1 MTGVDAVAEV
11 FKAQK
16 ARRWAQAQ
24 TSVGERIGR
33 LVRLKSAIVERRR
46 ALCDAVHADFRKPA
60 TEVDLTE
67 LHPTIAEIDHAV
79 ANLEGWMDPRSI
91 STPLLLT
98 GTRSSVH
105 YEARGLV
112 LILAPWNYPLFLLL
126 GPLVGAIAAGN
137 CVVLK
142 PSHRTRHTSAAL
154 ADLLAAVFPRDE
166 VAVLQGG
173 GDLGD
178 ALLEMPFDH
187 ICFTGSQAVG
197 RKVMAAAAKQLA
209 SVTLELGGKSPAIVD
224 TTADLS
230 AAARRI
236 AWGKYVNAGQT
247 CVAPDYAL
255 VPRGSVDKFTAA
267 MSAAIRRAYGETPE
281 ARRASPDFA
290 RIIDDKAHAR
300 LVDVLDRSVA
310 AGARVVIGGDHDRET
325 RYIAPTVLAGVTPDM
340 PIMADEIFGPILP
353 VLAYDEPS
361 EAIAHIQA
369 GDKPLALYL
378 FCDDPARV
386 SHVLNRTSAG
396 GTVINN
402 CLIHLANPGLPFGGV
417 GASGQGNYHGR
428 WGFEAFSHARAVM
441 HQSAPALAG
450 VFYPPYETTR
460 ARLARKVLR
469 VLE

>member
-1 MTGVDAVAEV
+1 MDSAAAVAEV
-11 FKAQK
+11 FKAQQ

-24 TSVGERIGR
+24 TSAGERID
-33 LVRLKSAIVERRR
+33 RLKRLKAAIVDRRR
-46 ALCDAVHADFRKPA
+46 GLCDAVHADFRKPA
-60 TEVDLTE
+60 TEVEVTE
-67 LHPTIAEIDHAV
+67 LHPTLAEIDHAI
-79 ANLEGWMDPRSI
+79 AHLEGWMDPRHI
-91 STPLLLT
+91 PTPLLLA

-105 YEARGLV
+105 YEAKGLV
-112 LILAPWNYPLFLLL
+112 LVLAPWNYPIFLLL
-126 GPLVGAIAAGN
+126 GPLIGAIAAGN
-137 CVVLK
+137 CVILK

-154 ADLLAAVFPRDE
+154 AELLAAVFPRDE

-178 ALLEMPFDH
+178 RLLEQPFDH
-187 ICFTGSQAVG
+187 ICFTGSQSVG
-197 RKVMAAAAKQLA
+197 RKVMTAAARHLA
-209 SVTLELGGKSPAIVD
+209 SVTLELGGKSPALVD
-224 TTADLS
+224 STADLT

-236 AWGKYVNAGQT
+236 AWGKFVNAGQT

-255 VPRGSVDKFTAA
+255 VPRGHVDAFTNVLSAVIRRSYGNTAA
-267 MSAAIRRAYGETPE
+267 ERQ
-281 ARRASPDFA
+281 ASPDLA

-300 LVDVLDRSVA
+300 LVDALQRSVA
-310 AGARVVIGGDHDRET
+310 AGARIVIGGDHDQGT
-325 RYIAPTVLAGVTPDM
+325 RYIAPTVLADVTPDM

-353 VLAYDEPS
+353 IVAYDAPTD
-361 EAIAHIQA
+361 AINFIQA
-369 GDKPLALYL
+369 RDKPLALYL

-386 SHVLNRTSAG
+386 SHVLNRTTAG

-441 HQSAPALAG
+441 HQSSPALAAL
-450 VFYPPYETTR
+450 FAPPYETTLS
-460 ARLARKVLR
+460 RLAAKVLR